1 MNLWQLLKDILLT
14 GTGMG
19 LMVSQVFSARPSD
32 VILVTGLALTVP
44 AVAGHAGALL
54 SAGRREPTGGH
65 SSAASPPGGV
75 PPSGSLPGG
84 TDE

>member
-44 AVAGHAGALL
+44 SVAGHAGALL
-54 SAGRREPTGGH
+54 SAGRREHTGGE
-65 SSAASPPGGV
+65 SSPPSAPHG
-75 PPSGSLPGG
+75 PLPSGSSSGG
-84 TDE
+84 IDD